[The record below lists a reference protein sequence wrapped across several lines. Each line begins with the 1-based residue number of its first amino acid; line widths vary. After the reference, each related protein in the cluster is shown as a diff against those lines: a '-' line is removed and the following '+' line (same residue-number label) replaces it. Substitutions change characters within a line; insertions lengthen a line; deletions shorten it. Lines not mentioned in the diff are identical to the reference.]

1 MDTPVRESDVDALMA
16 RLYAE
21 VDASLRP
28 SELGSARPAWQAARI
43 EAGRHAD
50 VSADRPFHRRPGP
63 FGRLRSAVTAA
74 PKSVIRKLLRW
85 YVEPLAAE
93 QRAFNIAVLRLADD
107 IAAWTAAMHEAE
119 RARREQDNARRR
131 DERDRLAQEIHDIE
145 QRLAAHREEAAR
157 ILAQLEDRLLRVE
170 RRPADRPEMR

>member
-1 MDTPVRESDVDALMA
+1 M
-16 RLYAE
+16 
-21 VDASLRP
+21 P
-28 SELGSARPAWQAARI
+28 SPPPAK
-43 EAGRHAD
+43 
-50 VSADRPFHRRPGP
+50 F
-63 FGRLRSAVTAA
+63 
-74 PKSVIRKLLRW
+74 VIRKLVRW

-107 IAAWTAAMHEAE
+107 MAAWTAAMHEAE
-119 RARREQDNARRR
+119 RARGEQDNARRR
-131 DERDRLAQEIHDIE
+131 DERDRLAQEIHEIE